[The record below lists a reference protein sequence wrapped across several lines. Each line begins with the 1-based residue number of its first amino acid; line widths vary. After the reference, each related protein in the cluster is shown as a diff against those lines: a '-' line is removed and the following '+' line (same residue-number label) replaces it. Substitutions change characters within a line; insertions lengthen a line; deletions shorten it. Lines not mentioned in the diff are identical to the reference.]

1 MFHMQIKSPKSVLV
15 PDANGGNA
23 QDIASVL
30 NVFLIPVDRQGSPL
44 ASQAQTTPSTPTK
57 TVFIPNDKDASF
69 SVHHK

>member
-1 MFHMQIKSPKSVLV
+1 MLHMRIKNSSPIFV
-15 PDANGGNA
+15 PDAQGGNA

-30 NVFLIPVDRQGSPL
+30 NVILIPVDRQGSPL